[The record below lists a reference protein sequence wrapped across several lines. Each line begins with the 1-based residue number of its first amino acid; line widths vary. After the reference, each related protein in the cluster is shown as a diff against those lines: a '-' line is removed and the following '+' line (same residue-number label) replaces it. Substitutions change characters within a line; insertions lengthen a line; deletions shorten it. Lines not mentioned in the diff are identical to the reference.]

1 MKTANEYIVLNGEA
15 QADAGALSDAELG
28 MILGGGTNISD
39 VQADQKQA
47 GDAMAR
53 DATIIGGA
61 TAAGAALGG
70 PVGGAFGFGIGL
82 GMVIELHTRGQ
93 DWRDHG
99 K

>member
-1 MKTANEYIVLNGEA
+1 MKHANEYVVLDSE
-15 QADAGALSDAELG
+15 QSIDPVLSDAELG

-47 GDAMAR
+47 GDTAAR
-53 DATIIGGA
+53 DATLIGGA

-70 PVGGAFGFGIGL
+70 PIGGAFGFGIGL
-82 GMVIELHTRGQ
+82 GMVIEIHTRGQ
-93 DWRDHG
+93 DWRNHG